1 MMKSSNKIIW
11 SFVLLVVIAA
21 LYRIIPGRP
30 YGFAPQWAMAVFAGA
45 VIKDR
50 KWAFIIP
57 ILSMFISDLLYQ
69 VLYIGGLTSI
79 PGFYEGQWQN
89 YILFTL
95 LVFVGFAIKKLNVL
109 QIVAASLAAPSLYF
123 IISNFLVWASNGT
136 TRGLDRPKTFNGL
149 MLCYSDGI
157 PFYKTSLLATLVFSA
172 VLFGTYA
179 FIRNYRAVG
188 KEINAS

>member
-1 MMKSSNKIIW
+1 MKSTYKIIW
-11 SFVLLVVIAA
+11 SFLLLVVIAA

-57 ILSMFISDLLYQ
+57 MLSMFISDLLYQ
-69 VLYIGGLTSI
+69 VLYMGGLTSI

-95 LVFVGFAIKKLNVL
+95 LVFVGFAVKKLNVL
-109 QIVAASLAAPSLYF
+109 QITVASLTAPTLYF
-123 IISNFLVWASNGT
+123 IVSNFLVWASNGT

-157 PFYKTSLLATLVFSA
+157 PFYMTSLLATLVFSA
-172 VLFGTYA
+172 ILFGTYA
-179 FIRNYRAVG
+179 FIRNYQAVG
-188 KEINAS
+188 KEIKAS

>member
-1 MMKSSNKIIW
+1 MKSNNKIVW
-11 SFVLLVVIAA
+11 SFLLLVLIAA

-45 VIKDR
+45 VIKDK
-50 KWAFIIP
+50 KWALIIP
-57 ILSMFISDLLYQ
+57 VLSMFISDLLYQ
-69 VLYIGGLTSI
+69 VLYIGGVTNMQ
-79 PGFYEGQWQN
+79 GFYEGQWQN

-95 LVFVGFAIKKLNVL
+95 LVFVGIAIRKLNVL
-109 QIVAASLAAPSLYF
+109 QIAIASLAAPTLYF
-123 IISNFLVWASNGT
+123 IVSNFLVWASNGT

-157 PFYKTSLLATLVFSA
+157 PFYKTSILATFVFSA
-172 VLFGTYA
+172 ILFGTYI

-188 KEINAS
+188 KQIKAS